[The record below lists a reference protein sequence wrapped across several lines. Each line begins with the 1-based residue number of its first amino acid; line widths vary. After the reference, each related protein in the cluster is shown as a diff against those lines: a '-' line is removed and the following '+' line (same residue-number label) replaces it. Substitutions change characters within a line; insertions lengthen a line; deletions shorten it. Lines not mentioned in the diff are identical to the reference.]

1 MEARTTKIT
10 SFNIKRITRLLG
22 TTQNFVATVR
32 KVVMRETDVF
42 SEVWKD
48 GLELEGGFGLR
59 KRCLPVCFQHSKFKA
74 ELSDCPGP

>member
-1 MEARTTKIT
+1 
-10 SFNIKRITRLLG
+10 
-22 TTQNFVATVR
+22 
-32 KVVMRETDVF
+32 MRETDVF